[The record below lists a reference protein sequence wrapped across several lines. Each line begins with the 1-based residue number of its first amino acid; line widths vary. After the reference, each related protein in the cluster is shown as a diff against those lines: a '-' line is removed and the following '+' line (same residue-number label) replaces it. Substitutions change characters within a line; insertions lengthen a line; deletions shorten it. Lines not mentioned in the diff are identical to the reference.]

1 MKNTDLIIFSG
12 QSNMEGESERFPED
26 NSPVDGAL
34 EYRYLEDKLVPLKH
48 PAGETISNDGKF
60 YLSRFTDGWGT
71 TQNCAL
77 LSAWRK
83 RTNPVPYYC
92 KSYIEASGRN
102 VIAVHAA
109 KGATT
114 IDYWQKGALGYEML
128 CKKAKKAIE
137 MTNPEHIYF
146 VWLQGESDALAKKS
160 KDEYKRQM
168 IALYESLHED
178 LGVEKFG
185 NILVGRFSMDE
196 YDFEIINAQKEVC
209 KEHEGF
215 IMLTEIT
222 EEIIYIDKY
231 MNPEAFGHYSVDGH
245 ELLGKVSGKALAE
258 FTCSLNKQK
267 QNEEII

>member
-12 QSNMEGESERFPED
+12 QSNMEGESERMPVD
-26 NSPVDGAL
+26 NSPVEGAL
-34 EYRYLEDKLVPLKH
+34 EYRYLTDSLIPLRH

-60 YLSRFTDGWGT
+60 YLSRYTDGWGT
-71 TQNCAL
+71 TQDCAL

-83 RTNPVPYYC
+83 RTNPAPYFC
-92 KSYIEASGRN
+92 KSYVKASGRN

-128 CKKAKKAIE
+128 CKKTKRAIE

-146 VWLQGESDALAKKS
+146 VWLQGESDAIAKKP
-160 KDEYKRQM
+160 KDVYKRQM
-168 IALYESLHED
+168 VQLFESLHKD

-185 NILVGRFSMDE
+185 NILVGRFTMEDS
-196 YDFEIINAQKEVC
+196 DFEIINAQKEVC
-209 KEHEGF
+209 RENSNF
-215 IMLTEIT
+215 LMLTEIT
-222 EEIIYIDKY
+222 EEIFYIDKY

-245 ELLGKVSGKALAE
+245 ELIGLLAGKKLGDFAR
-258 FTCSLNKQK
+258 TRQ
-267 QNEEII
+267 

>member
-12 QSNMEGESERFPED
+12 QSNMEGESERFPDD
-26 NSPVDGAL
+26 NSPVEGAL
-34 EYRYLEDKLVPLKH
+34 EYRYLEDRLVPLKH
-48 PAGETISNDGKF
+48 PAGENISNNGKVF
-60 YLSRFTDGWGT
+60 IPRHRDGWGT
-71 TQNCAL
+71 TQSCAL

-83 RTNPVPYYC
+83 RTNPVPYFC
-92 KSYIEASGRN
+92 KSYIKASGRN

-114 IDYWQKGALGYEML
+114 IDYWQRGALGYEML

-146 VWLQGESDALAKKS
+146 VWLQGESDAIAKKS
-160 KDEYKRQM
+160 KNEYKKQM
-168 IALYESLHED
+168 ISLFESLRED

-185 NILVGRFSMDE
+185 NILVGRFTMENS
-196 YDFEIINAQKEVC
+196 DFEIINAQKEVC
-209 KEHEGF
+209 KEHDGF

-231 MNPEAFGHYSVDGH
+231 MNPEAFGHYSVDGQ
-245 ELLGKVSGKALAE
+245 ELIGLLSGKKLGDFAKE
-258 FTCSLNKQK
+258 NYK
-267 QNEEII
+267 

>member
-1 MKNTDLIIFSG
+1 MSNTDLIIFSG
-12 QSNMEGESERFPED
+12 QSNMEGESERMPDD
-26 NSPVDGAL
+26 NTPVEGAL

-48 PAGETISNDGKF
+48 PAGENISYSGKVF
-60 YLSRFTDGWGT
+60 IPRHRDGWGT
-71 TQNCAL
+71 TQSCAL

-83 RTNPVPYYC
+83 RTNPVPFFC
-92 KSYIEASGRN
+92 KSYIKTSGRN

-114 IDYWQKGALGYEML
+114 IDYWQKGALGYELL

-146 VWLQGESDALAKKS
+146 VWLQGESDAIAKKS
-160 KDEYKRQM
+160 KDEYKKQM
-168 IALYESLHED
+168 ITLYESLRED

-185 NILVGRFSMDE
+185 NILVGRFTMEDS
-196 YDFEIINAQKEVC
+196 DFEIINAQKEVC
-209 KEHEGF
+209 REHDGF

-231 MNPEAFGHYSVDGH
+231 MNPEAFGHYSLEGQ
-245 ELLGKVSGKALAE
+245 ELIGQLAGKKLGEYALNLE
-258 FTCSLNKQK
+258 N
-267 QNEEII
+267 